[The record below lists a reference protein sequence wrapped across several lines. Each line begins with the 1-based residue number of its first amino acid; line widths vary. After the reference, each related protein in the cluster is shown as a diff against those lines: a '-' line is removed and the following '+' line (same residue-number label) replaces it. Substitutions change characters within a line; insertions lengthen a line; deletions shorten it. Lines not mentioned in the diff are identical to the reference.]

1 MHAMQPRL
9 DVASLTETFA
19 RNIAS
24 NVVPCVWVLVFHNIT
39 NTLETRSGMEAREF
53 LRTEVRMKAVRWEW
67 RPWSTAWISWV
78 DCGTAV
84 REEIVEGYSWMQ
96 RYRQWSLAAKRNRNI
111 NTRKSTTRFTLL
123 IHFSP
128 CILNFQCLG
137 NQNQAVKWTC
147 HSDHMPKKRS

>member
-53 LRTEVRMKAVRWEW
+53 LRTEVRMKAVR
-67 RPWSTAWISWV
+67 
-78 DCGTAV
+78 
-84 REEIVEGYSWMQ
+84 
-96 RYRQWSLAAKRNRNI
+96 
-111 NTRKSTTRFTLL
+111 
-123 IHFSP
+123 
-128 CILNFQCLG
+128 
-137 NQNQAVKWTC
+137 
-147 HSDHMPKKRS
+147 